1 MMKSLK
7 TSFGLCMLLVPALL
21 FLSCEKAVFSK
32 KTENNARNNFNYLW
46 QEVNAKYSFF
56 DIKNVNWQEVY
67 DRYSPFVN
75 NDMPDDSLFL
85 VMANML
91 NELRDGHVN
100 LISPFNIS
108 RYEFPLQGPEN
119 ISFRVIKEN
128 YIGTDYITTGPFVHD
143 FLRNQEIAY
152 VRYASFA
159 NSFTDEQLDYMLS
172 RYQYTKGMIFD
183 IRGNGG
189 GNASNVLKIINRF
202 AKEPELLYSTQL
214 KTGPGSNDFEDLASV
229 KSSPS
234 AKVTYLKA
242 VYVLTDR
249 GTFSAASF
257 FSLCAQSMRSMVLV
271 GDTTGGG
278 LGIPNG
284 GQLPN
289 GWTYRFSVSR
299 TLSPKNENYENGV
312 PPDYYRVVNSSVLA
326 GGTDEVLEFAMSRI

>member
-1 MMKSLK
+1 MKNFK
-7 TSFGLCMLLVPALL
+7 TSFRLLLLLFPALL
-21 FLSCEKAVFSK
+21 FLSCEKAFFSK
-32 KTENNARNNFNYLW
+32 KTEDNARNNFNYLW

-56 DIKNVNWQEVY
+56 DVKKVNWQEAY
-67 DRYSPFVN
+67 DRYSPLVN

-85 VMANML
+85 VMANLL

-100 LISPFNIS
+100 LISPFNLS
-108 RYEFPLQGPEN
+108 RYEFPLQGPEI

-128 YIGTDYITTGPFVHD
+128 YIGTDYITTGPFIHD
-143 FLRNQEIAY
+143 FLRNQEVAY
-152 VRYASFA
+152 VRYPTFS
-159 NSFTDEQLDYMLS
+159 NSFTDEQLDYILS
-172 RYQYTKGMIFD
+172 RYQNTQGMIFD

-214 KTGPGSNDFEDLASV
+214 KTGPGMNDFEVLASV
-229 KSSPS
+229 KSNPTS
-234 AKVTYLKA
+234 KVSYLKA

-312 PPDYYRVVNSSVLA
+312 PPDYYKTINSFNLA
-326 GGTDEVLEFAMSRI
+326 NGTDDVLEFALSRI